1 MAETWFAIYREITGE
16 LVSVGTAVAEK
27 LPTGLKAIPLTE
39 RPDFGKVQWDA
50 ATRTLKARLAPPP
63 PPETQ
68 LDRIEANI
76 TLVVSLLNDLLARLP
91 ARTVVP

>member
-50 ATRTLKARLAPPP
+50 ATRTLKARPAPPP

-68 LDRIEANI
+68 LDRIEAK
-76 TLVVSLLNDLLARLP
+76 LNDLLARLP